1 MTPPCPLIQNPVAV
15 ARMLPFYG
23 LKARH
28 ERRRAVTQGSL
39 QALAKVLQELA
50 WSKLAGR
57 MAHQPASR

>member
-1 MTPPCPLIQNPVAV
+1 
-15 ARMLPFYG
+15 MLPFYG

-39 QALAKVLQELA
+39 QALAKVLRELA

-57 MAHQPASR
+57 MADQPASR